1 MNHLLVADDH
11 PLYRMALTQAI
22 RGFMPDAR
30 IGEAEDH
37 DSVMA
42 YLQANPDTDIV
53 LLDLH
58 MPGCHGLM
66 GLASIRAEHPGVAVI
81 VISAHE
87 NPATIRRS
95 LDYGAV
101 GYLTKRTGL
110 ADLKNSLTAVLSCQE
125 WLPASVRKS
134 VAQAELSADDHSL
147 DEKLASLSPQQFKV
161 LQMLGAG
168 RLNKQIAYDL
178 GVSEAT
184 IKAHMTAILR
194 KLGASNRTQ
203 AVLLAGKLAVDPDS
217 VEAPPEEA
225 E

>member
-42 YLQANPDTDIV
+42 YLQDNPDTDIV

-147 DEKLASLSPQQFKV
+147 DEKLSSLSPQQFKV
-161 LQMLGAG
+161 LTRVTRGL
-168 RLNKQIAYDL
+168 LNKQIADEL
-178 GVSEAT
+178 GIQERTV
-184 IKAHMTAILR
+184 KAHMSAIFE
-194 KLGASNRTQ
+194 KLGVKNRTQ
-203 AVLLAGKLAVDPDS
+203 AGVLLRSLELADPNS
-217 VEAPPEEA
+217 ALP
-225 E
+225 